1 MPVIEGLGRLL
12 LPEADASFADATQES
27 PAKVG
32 HVASMIESFQKS
44 EGGQSDRSES
54 PCRKKTTGHRDGSV
68 GSVRAEDLLELT
80 NRLAHVESRQHYFSE
95 QLQLLQAA
103 AVDGEAAE
111 RQRVQQQLVETS
123 KRLEAME
130 VNGSDLR
137 LRLEALEQQL
147 CKDVVLQS
155 GVLQAMQ
162 NQLGELHQQLS
173 RSVATEL
180 ELRLGEAQETWWP
193 RWQQQ
198 LATEVQDQ
206 VRREYRRMA
215 LELTE
220 QSPPGS
226 RGARGARGR
235 VSSGEFST
243 PKASAEFSGAEHAAR
258 PGQTSSGRGDES
270 ATGT

>member
-44 EGGQSDRSES
+44 EGGQSDCSQS
-54 PCRKKTTGHRDGSV
+54 PCRKKTTTLGHFRDG
-68 GSVRAEDLLELT
+68 VRAEDILELT
-80 NRLAHVESRQHYFSE
+80 NRLAHVEARQHYFSE

-103 AVDGEAAE
+103 AADAAAE
-111 RQRVQQQLVETS
+111 RRVQQHLVETS
-123 KRLEAME
+123 KRLEVME

-155 GVLQAMQ
+155 SALQAMQ

-180 ELRLGEAQETWWP
+180 ELRLTQEAETQQ
-193 RWQQQ
+193 RWHQR
-198 LATEVQDQ
+198 LAAEVQDQ

-220 QSPPGS
+220 QSPGS
-226 RGARGARGR
+226 RGFGRGTRA
-235 VSSGEFST
+235 SPAEFST
-243 PKASAEFSGAEHAAR
+243 PKASAEFSKGEHAL
-258 PGQTSSGRGDES
+258 PGQTPSSGRGDES
-270 ATGT
+270 AAAT

>member
-44 EGGQSDRSES
+44 EGGQSDCSQS
-54 PCRKKTTGHRDGSV
+54 PCRKKTTTSGHFRD
-68 GSVRAEDLLELT
+68 GSVRAEDILELT
-80 NRLAHVESRQHYFSE
+80 NRLAHVEARQHYFSE

-103 AVDGEAAE
+103 AADAAAE
-111 RQRVQQQLVETS
+111 QRVQQHLVETS
-123 KRLEAME
+123 KRLEVME

-155 GVLQAMQ
+155 SALQAMQ

-180 ELRLGEAQETWWP
+180 ELRLTQEAETQQ
-193 RWQQQ
+193 RWHQR
-198 LATEVQDQ
+198 LAAEVQDQ

-220 QSPPGS
+220 QSPGS
-226 RGARGARGR
+226 RGFGRGTRA
-235 VSSGEFST
+235 SPAEFSM
-243 PKASAEFSGAEHAAR
+243 PKASAEFSKGAEHAL
-258 PGQTSSGRGDES
+258 PGQTPSSGRGDES
-270 ATGT
+270 SAAT